1 MAYATPGAD
10 GGSDE
15 VSSPHLHQDRILV
28 KHKIIK
34 NAKSL
39 ITSHFAIAIRPSA
52 LLAQAICLVEKTLDQ
67 DMLPPHTY
75 QFSSLDFFC

>member
-10 GGSDE
+10 GDQ

-52 LLAQAICLVEKTLDQ
+52 LLALDICLVEKTLGY

-75 QFSSLDFFC
+75 EFSSLDFFG